1 MVFNL
6 PNGWMGAAALQPSM
20 NRLSSWWFKTVKDT
34 PKEVKK
40 GLNSLII
47 LVAWEIWKHRN
58 DCVFNGASPRISLV
72 YCWSKGTPR
81 NSVWVAPPGRLVSP
95 RGGGVFRLHIAFRDV
110 FLCFCRGPLGH
121 SVVQFLFLM
130 K

>member
-1 MVFNL
+1 MRSGGDYTAYFGDLCFFLASMVFNL

-58 DCVFNGASPRISLV
+58 DCVFNGASPRISAVLHA
-72 YCWSKGTPR
+72 
-81 NSVWVAPPGRLVSP
+81 VARESSLWC
-95 RGGGVFRLHIAFRDV
+95 IAGAKALLEI
-110 FLCFCRGPLGH
+110 LCGLLPLDG
-121 SVVQFLFLM
+121 
-130 K
+130 

>member
-95 RGGGVFRLHIAFRDV
+95 RGGGGCFGCTSRFVMFFCVSVGVLWVTRLYNF
-110 FLCFCRGPLGH
+110 
-121 SVVQFLFLM
+121 SS
-130 K
+130 